1 MTKTYT
7 DACGEVWEKLS
18 AINVNDHVE
27 KKNGLSYLSWAWA
40 YQTMMQQYPNFTYEF
55 LPATIHPDDS
65 VTVSCV
71 VGVKVG
77 DHLVSKTMWLPVMN
91 YANKAIANPSSVDR
105 NNSNMRVLT
114 KAISMLGLG
123 AYIYAG
129 EDLPQEPKGATPDK
143 PAPSG
148 TKAVTKKKVTKK
160 VAAKAAPTPPDQAN
174 VTYADDDVPDDDPFN
189 EESGIVIKDELSAVY
204 AANEMITIAKDFESG
219 SVGALNDFWRKN
231 KAVLDI
237 LKGSY
242 NEDFLRV
249 KSAFTTLK
257 NKLQE
262 AQE

>member
-1 MTKTYT
+1 MTTTYT

-40 YQTMMQQYPNFTYEF
+40 YQTMMQQYPNFSYEF
-55 LPATIHPDDS
+55 LPETIHPDYS
-65 VTVSCV
+65 VTVTCV
-71 VGVKVG
+71 VGVQVG
-77 DHLVSKTMWLPVMN
+77 DHQISKTMWLPVMN
-91 YANKAIANPSSVDR
+91 YANKAIQNPTSVDR
-105 NNSNMRVLT
+105 NNSNMRVQT

-129 EDLPQEPKGATPDK
+129 EDLPQEPKGDAK

-160 VAAKAAPTPPDQAN
+160 VAAKATPPDQAN
-174 VTYADDDVPDDDPFN
+174 VTYADDDVPDDDMFN

-204 AANEMITIAKDFESG
+204 AANKMITVAKDFESG
-219 SVGALNDFWRKN
+219 SVGALNDFWKKN

-257 NKLQE
+257 NRIQE
-262 AQE
+262 NAQ